1 MYEKLPLSFIG
12 ITDNFGSRKD
22 PISNTES
29 YHFGLD
35 LGWHSYPGEEI
46 YAIYDSTVIDEGYDD
61 NLGNNITFSYEK
73 DNNTIVY
80 RYFHMKDRALVKEGT
95 AVKRGDLVG
104 YMGSTG
110 YSTGCHLHFEYW
122 VCPKGYKFSYGDR
135 SKYAVNPLDYCFLF
149 EDQTVSSNDVNSVL
163 KIVGT
168 SLITKENKNIDQIK
182 VVGRMLRCRKNP
194 SLNGEILGY
203 IDYGIYN
210 ILETK
215 ENDNY
220 TWYKIGDDK
229 WIAGVIEDVNLMLTS
244 PPKKEPDNIDL
255 TNYNKFIALEDDYYF
270 IKLKKDEVVYFPK

>member
-1 MYEKLPLSFIG
+1 M
-12 ITDNFGSRKD
+12 
-22 PISNTES
+22 
-29 YHFGLD
+29 
-35 LGWHSYPGEEI
+35 
-46 YAIYDSTVIDEGYDD
+46 
-61 NLGNNITFSYEK
+61 
-73 DNNTIVY
+73 
-80 RYFHMKDRALVKEGT
+80 
-95 AVKRGDLVG
+95 
-104 YMGSTG
+104 
-110 YSTGCHLHFEYW
+110 
-122 VCPKGYKFSYGDR
+122 
-135 SKYAVNPLDYCFLF
+135 
-149 EDQTVSSNDVNSVL
+149 L

-244 PPKKEPDNIDL
+244 PPKKEPDSIDL